1 MRVAK
6 LSINGNSL
14 VGLYIV
20 PLSDIVLVGQEVPES
35 FDKTIAEVFNAPVLR
50 ITLAGASLI
59 GMFAA
64 TDGDHLL
71 IPSIVFEHEEKILE
85 EHNISYTKIQ
95 TTLTCLGNNIFFHK
109 NAILVNPDF
118 EDEIIKGL
126 METFQRPVH
135 KMAIGEIT
143 TIGSLLVARENH
155 GLVSHD
161 INQKEFDFLTKT
173 LGMQLMTGT
182 VNMGSIQIASGIAV
196 NKNGFIIGEQSG
208 GPEIVNADEALGFQ
222 E

>member
-6 LSINGNSL
+6 LSISGNSL

-20 PLSDIVLVGQEVPES
+20 PLNDIVLVGQEVPES
-35 FDKTIAEVFNAPVLR
+35 FDKTIQEVFDAPVLR
-50 ITLAGASLI
+50 MTLAGASLI
-59 GMFAA
+59 GMFAS
-64 TDGDHLL
+64 TDGEHLL
-71 IPSIVFEHEEKILE
+71 IPSIIFPHEEKLLE
-85 EHNISYTKIQ
+85 ENNISYTKIQ

-109 NAILVNPDF
+109 NAILINPDF
-118 EDEIIKGL
+118 EEEIAKGL
-126 METFQRPVH
+126 IETFQRPVH
-135 KMAIGEIT
+135 KMALGEIT

-161 INQKEFDFLTKT
+161 ISQKEFDLLTQY
-173 LGMQLMTGT
+173 LGISLMTGT

-196 NKNGFIIGEQSG
+196 NKNGFIIGDQSG
-208 GPEIVNADEALGFQ
+208 GPEIVNADEALGFI